1 MVMLRFVSLIAF
13 SLLLHFLLFEVIKFA
28 PQPDLNKDPTIVE
41 LIENTDH
48 PQREKNFEKPF
59 VKNTVDQTPQE
70 ITDPAQFL
78 AEKTQRVEK
87 QTKAQNLGAF
97 QNAKPQTSQQKKPT
111 PPEVNPQK
119 SAVQETNGD
128 QPEFARAVQ
137 QELSALAQ
145 ASSVPYELPND
156 IAYGNATNLNADAH
170 IYASFY
176 NRILDL
182 FYIRWSQRLNTIWD
196 RLPTDT
202 KRQLAG
208 KTWSTELEIWLKS
221 DGLYDRA
228 YIMKK
233 AGFAPFDE
241 AGVGAFKDAKFF
253 PNPPRAKVEKDG
265 FIRLRYRIAVQVR

>member
-1 MVMLRFVSLIAF
+1 M
-13 SLLLHFLLFEVIKFA
+13 IKFA
-28 PQPDLNKDPTIVE
+28 PQPDLNKDTTIVE
-41 LIENTDH
+41 LVENTDH

-111 PPEVNPQK
+111 SPEVNPQK
-119 SAVQETNGD
+119 SAAQETNGD

-156 IAYGNATNLNADAH
+156 IAYGN
-170 IYASFY
+170 
-176 NRILDL
+176 
-182 FYIRWSQRLNTIWD
+182 
-196 RLPTDT
+196 
-202 KRQLAG
+202 
-208 KTWSTELEIWLKS
+208 
-221 DGLYDRA
+221 
-228 YIMKK
+228 
-233 AGFAPFDE
+233 
-241 AGVGAFKDAKFF
+241 
-253 PNPPRAKVEKDG
+253 
-265 FIRLRYRIAVQVR
+265 